1 MKLTTIKLENFRS
14 YHEEVVIDINNF
26 TTLIGRNDAGK
37 STILEAL
44 EIFFN
49 ADIVKPDA
57 DDVCKLS
64 GGNSFSITCCF
75 NDLPTSIIID
85 DSVPTAF
92 DREYLLNSQRELE
105 IKKVYNCSS
114 SRMTSKVYLNTLV
127 PDIQEIFELVT
138 YNNTALKSTAKRL
151 NIEESL
157 YSKTSNV
164 SLRDAIR
171 MHLRDG
177 NPEAQNREFL
187 LEISGTNKNLK
198 EINTKIGK
206 ILPHYALFQADRPSK
221 DEDSEVQDPLKLAIK
236 SAIDQVAPKLEEIKE
251 AVQNEVLDVAK
262 HTLQKLEEM
271 DPELAKQLIPQ
282 PKKEPE
288 WHKIFNF
295 TLDGDNDIP
304 INKRG
309 SGVRRLILL
318 NFFRAQAERNSQEKN
333 IILAVEE
340 PETAQHPNNQ
350 RKLVETLMSLSDE
363 QNYQVLI
370 TTHVPAIAEMLPVD
384 SLRYITE
391 ENKESKRISNPNG
404 DIYLQIAE
412 QLGILPD
419 KRASV
424 FLCVEGKN
432 DVLFLKHISR
442 VLYSEGEI
450 SFQLD
455 KNSNVVIFPVGGCS
469 SLKQFVFEHYL
480 KEFNLPYIYIM
491 DKDDK
496 EINHKDFSQ
505 IRERLAKLN
514 NDSELF
520 VTERREM
527 ENYLCPE
534 LITGYVSSK
543 YRFTEEDPFEIEIS
557 KDTNVPKIIQEFLKD
572 NEHLLGSAN
581 APREETIKGWLN
593 GAIAARMTVDKLKDL
608 NVYEEIKRWFDK
620 MEELSRVRV

>member
-14 YHEEVVIDINNF
+14 YHGEVVIDISNF

-49 ADIVKPDA
+49 AEIVKPDPN
-57 DDVCKLS
+57 DVCKFS
-64 GGNSFSITCCF
+64 GGTSFSITCCF
-75 NDLPTSIIID
+75 SDLPSSIIID
-85 DSVPTAF
+85 DSVPTSF
-92 DREYLLNSQRELE
+92 NREYLLNNNGELE
-105 IKKVYNCSS
+105 IKKVYNCSAV
-114 SRMTSKVYLNTLV
+114 RIIPKVFLNTVV
-127 PDIQEIFELVT
+127 PDIQEMHELVT
-138 YNNTALKSTAKRL
+138 FNNLSLKAIARKQDINERL
-151 NIEESL
+151 
-157 YSKTSNV
+157 YTKTSNV

-171 MHLRDG
+171 MHLRDKYPDVG
-177 NPEAQNREFL
+177 DREYL

-198 EINTKIGK
+198 EIHTKIGRL
-206 ILPHYALFQADRPSK
+206 LPHYALFQADRPSR
-221 DEDSEVQDPLKLAIK
+221 DEDSEVQNPLKLAIK
-236 SAIDQVAPKLEEIKE
+236 SAIDQVAPELERIREK
-251 AVQNEVLDVAK
+251 VQDEVLDVAN
-262 HTLQKLEEM
+262 HTLRKLEEM
-271 DPELAKQLIPQ
+271 DPKLAQQLIPQ

-295 TLDGDNDIP
+295 TLDGDNEIP

-318 NFFRAQAERNSQEKN
+318 NFFRAQAERDSQEKD

-350 RKLVETLMSLSDE
+350 RKLVETLMSLSGE

-391 ENKESKRISNPNG
+391 ENKESKRITNSN
-404 DIYLQIAE
+404 DEVYLQIAE

-432 DVLFLKHISR
+432 DVSFLKHISR

-450 SFQLD
+450 GFQLD
-455 KNSNVVIFPVGGCS
+455 ENSEIVIFPVGGCS

-496 EINHKDFSQ
+496 EADHKDFRQ
-505 IRERLAKLN
+505 IREKLSGLN
-514 NDSELF
+514 NNSELF

-534 LITGYVSSK
+534 LIKRFVFDR
-543 YRFTEEDPFEIEIS
+543 YRFAEEVSFELNIRQE
-557 KDTNVPKIIQEFLKD
+557 TNVPKIIQEFLKD

-593 GAIAARMTVDKLKDL
+593 GTIATRMTVDKLKDL

-620 MEELSRVRV
+620 MEELSRIRV